1 MEGSGVS
8 LDVDAV
14 RARFSALR
22 RDLVLFD
29 GPGGT
34 QVPDEVIDAIATYLR
49 ESNANVS
56 GPYETSRRTE
66 ALVTQAR
73 LTAAAFL
80 GCHPEEAIFGP
91 NMTTLSFALSR
102 TAGRELRAGDEIL
115 VTKLDHDANVSP
127 WLELA
132 HDRDLTVRFV
142 DINEDTTLDMA
153 DLEHQLGDRTRVVA
167 FPVASNAVGT
177 LTDARRIADLAHA
190 AGALAWADAVH
201 YGPHGPID
209 VVALGV
215 DVLICSPYKYF
226 GPHLGLAF
234 GRHELLESWR
244 PYKVRPAPTEPL
256 GHRFE
261 TGTQPF
267 ELIAGFVAAVEYIE
281 SVGWPEIVAWERELG
296 ARFLAGIPETIRL
309 HGLLT
314 MDGRVPT
321 FAFSVEGIPAAE
333 AAARL
338 GERGFAVWHG
348 NYYALEVMKR
358 LGLEDDGGA
367 VRVGFVHYNTSEEVD
382 RLLAELARLE

>member
-1 MEGSGVS
+1 MT
-8 LDVDAV
+8 LDVAAA
-14 RARFSALR
+14 RARFSALQ
-22 RDLVLFD
+22 RDLVFFD

-34 QVPDEVIDAIATYLR
+34 QVPDEVIEAIAGYLR

-66 ALVTQAR
+66 ALVTRAR
-73 LTAAAFL
+73 LTAGAFL
-80 GCHPEEAIFGP
+80 GCSPDETTFGP

-102 TAGRELRAGDEIL
+102 TAGREFRAGDEIL
-115 VTKLDHDANVSP
+115 VTKLDHDANVAP
-127 WLELA
+127 WIELA

-142 DINEDTTLDMA
+142 EIHEDTSL
-153 DLEHQLGDRTRVVA
+153 DLEDLERQLGERTRVVA

-177 LTDARRIADLAHA
+177 LTDVRRVVQLAHD
-190 AGALAWADAVH
+190 AGAITWADAVH

-209 VVALGV
+209 VAAMGV

-226 GPHLGLAF
+226 GPHLGVAYARRELA
-234 GRHELLESWR
+234 ETWR
-244 PYKVRPAPTEPL
+244 PYKVRPQSNEPL

-261 TGTQPF
+261 TGTQAF
-267 ELIAGFVAAVEYIE
+267 ELLAGFVAAVEYIE
-281 SVGWPEIVAWERELG
+281 SLGWEDIAAWERELG
-296 ARFLAGIPETIRL
+296 ARFLAGLPGTIRL
-309 HGLLT
+309 HGLPT
-314 MDGRVPT
+314 MEGRVPT
-321 FAFSVEGIPAAE
+321 FAFTVDGVGAAE
-333 AAARL
+333 AASRL

-367 VRVGFVHYNTSEEVD
+367 VRVGFVHYNTGEEVD